1 MWYYIVTVS
10 KKSLSGIY
18 TFVRDNRGVGGEK
31 QVKEPNI
38 PTCDL
43 KSDDETERLCFYL
56 HKRTHVSL

>member
-1 MWYYIVTVS
+1 
-10 KKSLSGIY
+10 
-18 TFVRDNRGVGGEK
+18 
-31 QVKEPNI
+31 VKEPNI